1 MKKEYRQLDLMQK
14 LVALIEQQLTQK
26 NRIPLT
32 LDGFLAIKLNVETL
46 EVRLLTILTPLMG
59 NQLIRKL

>member
-1 MKKEYRQLDLMQK
+1 MQK

-59 NQLIRKL
+59 NQLIQKL